1 MSICLCVDGGF
12 ISPDL
17 QSLLTINKYDKTVP
31 ANAFY
36 EDNKLNITYNVDIGA
51 IDFIDD
57 RQMLVTHTHIILTIS
72 NSCP

>member
-1 MSICLCVDGGF
+1 MSLCLYFANGF

-17 QSLLTINKYDKTVP
+17 EYLFKSSNYDKTVP

-36 EDNKLNITYNVDIGA
+36 DDNKLNITYNVDIGA

-57 RQMLVTHTHIILTIS
+57 RQMLVSIT
-72 NSCP
+72 NKMKYR